1 MRQGLLVAVL
11 HHMLYLLEKNKNV
24 GALFLGLFLP
34 LAHRS
39 GVLYLSTLVITYLLR
54 KLRAGYLITISIVL
68 ISASIFYILLS
79 IDYNIG
85 TNQKIIGLNLNYIY
99 MGISL
104 FLFLFISIDII
115 NYGVTQI
122 SPIKLFVFT
131 LIILLIPVH
140 ILGMRWQFE
149 RFHMVI
155 LLPEIYL
162 LFEYLRIKKNEAM
175 NIAIIA
181 LFILTFML
189 GMHQYFGHSMND
201 FI

>member
-1 MRQGLLVAVL
+1 MLVLNSNKAV
-11 HHMLYLLEKNKNV
+11 NK
-24 GALFLGLFLP
+24 
-34 LAHRS
+34 
-39 GVLYLSTLVITYLLR
+39 
-54 KLRAGYLITISIVL
+54 LIKPIP
-68 ISASIFYILLS
+68 
-79 IDYNIG
+79 
-85 TNQKIIGLNLNYIY
+85 KINDKKWS
-99 MGISL
+99 M
-104 FLFLFISIDII
+104 
-115 NYGVTQI
+115 
-122 SPIKLFVFT
+122 KKFVFT